1 MLTLQD
7 IRDRLD
13 EILDTWHDQTQPT
26 PRHRILQLAFD
37 IDRTIDLCRE
47 RLLSATPLF
56 KEPKP

>member
-7 IRDRLD
+7 ILDRLY

-26 PRHRILQLAFD
+26 PHHRIQQLAND
-37 IDRTIDLCRE
+37 VHRTIDLCRE

-56 KEPKP
+56 TERKP